1 MPIAAL
7 DIPKIAVRFAQAGT
21 GHAQAEVLREAF
33 DAHEQALQEQ
43 ARALQVLQELVQ
55 KIQADASQGATRT
68 EVAEQVRHQEER
80 TDSRF
85 NALRAEMATGFAKVD
100 TRFAQADAKMDVGFA
115 QIKADTALLRKDM
128 ETGIVTLRK
137 DMEAMQN
144 NLLVKLGSIMV
155 LTLGAL
161 ATIMKMFS

>member
-1 MPIAAL
+1 MTAAAL
-7 DIPKIAVRFAQAGT
+7 DIPRIAVRFAQAGT

-43 ARALQVLQELVQ
+43 ARTLQVLQELVQ
-55 KIQADASQGATRT
+55 KLQADASQGTTRT
-68 EVAEQVRHQEER
+68 EVAEQARHQEER

-85 NALRAEMATGFAKVD
+85 DALRAEMATGFAKVD
-100 TRFAQADAKMDVGFA
+100 TRFAQADSKVELLNAKMDVGFA
-115 QIKADTALLRKDM
+115 QIKADTAL
-128 ETGIVTLRK
+128 LRK